1 MATATPA
8 VGRID
13 RIIRELERLQAEAQ
27 DIFNAHIDYVRCRA
41 PSVPFGTLKSREIAG
56 PAGNT
61 MNYVAALKIVR
72 KKITGERMQSKRPP
86 ELTGS

>member
-1 MATATPA
+1 MAAATPA

-13 RIIRELERLQAEAQ
+13 RIIQELERLQAEAQ

-72 KKITGERMQSKRPP
+72 KKITWRANAERPP
-86 ELTGS
+86 EFTGS